1 MASPAISTLILSSS
15 LGAVITSLTMSP
27 LDVIKVRSQVV
38 AEQVVGAAPKGK
50 KPSVVVHNGL
60 QTCLVP
66 RPDKCQIT
74 NSLLISG
81 RNIVRTEGIGGL
93 YRGLAATLVQS
104 IPNVILYYSCYDK
117 LRSWGREEDGEG
129 VEGPLKYIGSSALLA
144 GGAAR
149 VVSTSI
155 VSPLELV
162 RTRQMNSSVPTSMV
176 AEFKSIVEVGGVSG
190 LWRGARVTLARDVPF
205 SAVYWVVVEGV
216 RDNDAVKEFG
226 KDSWG
231 GKFMTSL
238 MSGAA
243 GRVVASLISTPMDV
257 VKTRQQGEP

>member
-38 AEQVVGAAPKGK
+38 SEQVVAGK
-50 KPSVVVHNGL
+50 KPSVVVVHNGL

-66 RPDKCQIT
+66 RPEKCQIT

-104 IPNVILYYSCYDK
+104 IPNVILYYSCYDT
-117 LRSWGREEDGEG
+117 LRSWGKEGGEKG
-129 VEGPLKYIGSSALLA
+129 LLNYIGNSALLA

-162 RTRQMNSSVPTSMV
+162 R
-176 AEFKSIVEVGGVSG
+176 
-190 LWRGARVTLARDVPF
+190 
-205 SAVYWVVVEGV
+205 
-216 RDNDAVKEFG
+216 
-226 KDSWG
+226 
-231 GKFMTSL
+231 
-238 MSGAA
+238 
-243 GRVVASLISTPMDV
+243 
-257 VKTRQQGEP
+257 